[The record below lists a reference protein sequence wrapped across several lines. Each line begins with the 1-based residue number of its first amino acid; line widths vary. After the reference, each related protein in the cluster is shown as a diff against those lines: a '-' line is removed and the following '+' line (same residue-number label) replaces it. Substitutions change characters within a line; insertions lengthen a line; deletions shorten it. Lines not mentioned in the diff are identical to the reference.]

1 MCKLREEDLVKQ
13 VEIIKEIELLL
24 CTRQIKLDEKEEHLL
39 KWELTLQ
46 EISIMIGEKIS
57 LTDKKIVHENQ
68 RLKDGFETL
77 HRNHVHLKTEVS
89 L

>member
-1 MCKLREEDLVKQ
+1 MCKLREEGLIKQ
-13 VEIIKEIELLL
+13 VEIIKEIEVLL
-24 CTRQIKLDEKEEHLL
+24 CKRQTKLDEKEDHLL

-46 EISIMIGEKIS
+46 EISTMIGEKIS

-77 HRNHVHLKTEVS
+77 RRNHLHLKTEVS
-89 L
+89 W